1 MDEKKI
7 ALDQAAQHIF
17 ANNGYKHTN
26 IAEIAKAANISVGSF
41 YKFYNSKE
49 EIFLQIYIKENE
61 RIRKKVIDETDW
73 QDDPIRITL
82 NIFEHLKKELLNNK
96 ILSEWNNPKVSP
108 LLRDYY
114 SSQDGVANNNFHQ
127 FVLDYIRKY
136 LSDIGFEAEEVQK
149 ITRVYELIYH
159 IDCNVEDEAFPDKT
173 EVLQTLLTYFIQ
185 GIIHSKA

>member
-114 SSQDGVANNNFHQ
+114 SSQKGVANNNFHQ

>member
-41 YKFYNSKE
+41 YKFYSSKE

-73 QDDPIRITL
+73 QGDPIRITL

-96 ILSEWNNPKVSP
+96 ILSEWNNPKISS

-114 SSQDGVANNNFHQ
+114 KSEEGVANNNFHQ
-127 FVLDYIRKY
+127 FVLDYIQKY
-136 LSDIGFEAEEVQK
+136 LLDSGFEAKEVQK

-185 GIIHSKA
+185 GIIHHKA

>member
-73 QDDPIRITL
+73 QGDPIRITL

-96 ILSEWNNPKVSP
+96 ILSEWNNPKISP

-114 SSQDGVANNNFHQ
+114 KSEEGVANNNFHQ
-127 FVLDYIRKY
+127 FVLDYIQKY
-136 LSDIGFEAEEVQK
+136 LLDSGFEAKEVQK

-185 GIIHSKA
+185 GIIHHKA

>member
-73 QDDPIRITL
+73 QGDPIRITL

-96 ILSEWNNPKVSP
+96 ILSEWNNPKISS

-114 SSQDGVANNNFHQ
+114 KSEEGVANNNFHQ
-127 FVLDYIRKY
+127 FVLDYIQKY
-136 LSDIGFEAEEVQK
+136 LLDSGFEAKEVQK

-185 GIIHSKA
+185 GIIHHKA

>member
-41 YKFYNSKE
+41 YKFYSSKE

-73 QDDPIRITL
+73 QGDPIRITL

-96 ILSEWNNPKVSP
+96 ILSEWNNPKISP

-114 SSQDGVANNNFHQ
+114 KSEEGVANNNFHQ
-127 FVLDYIRKY
+127 FVLDYIQKY
-136 LSDIGFEAEEVQK
+136 LLDSGFEAKEVQK

-185 GIIHSKA
+185 GIIHHKA